1 MFQVFRPATRAVAA
15 AALLSGFAVAL
26 PALAQSSPAT
36 GSAPPISA
44 PAPAPT
50 APSVSSNAT
59 AAATPAPAAKAE
71 KHSAR
76 VEAHIAD
83 LKKKLKITDAQD
95 ATWETFAAV
104 MRENG
109 EAMEAAIQERED
121 TKDLDAI
128 HDLQSYAKIAQT
140 HADGAQKLAAAFQPV
155 YDSLSP
161 AQKKNA
167 DALFE
172 NTRHGGAEHAKKK

>member
-1 MFQVFRPATRAVAA
+1 MFQAFRPATRAVAA

-26 PALAQSSPAT
+26 PALAQTSPPSTTTSAT
-36 GSAPPISA
+36 TA
-44 PAPAPT
+44 PAAAAT
-50 APSVSSNAT
+50 APSSVAT
-59 AAATPAPAAKAE
+59 APAATPKAE
-71 KHSAR
+71 KHSQR

-83 LKKKLKITDAQD
+83 LKKKLTITPAQD
-95 ATWETFAAV
+95 ATWETFAQV
-104 MRENG
+104 MRDNG
-109 EAMEAAIQERED
+109 QAMEEAIQERES

-128 HDLQSYAKIAQT
+128 HDLQSYAKVAQV

-167 DALFE
+167 DTMFE
-172 NTRHGGAEHAKKK
+172 HTRHGTKEAAKKK